1 MEDINDSKNAA
12 AGAKSYPIRFEVRSG
27 FRHSE
32 EESAYQADAVSIR
45 FEVRGGFRLVC
56 RRRPISGSGAV
67 SIRFEV
73 RGGFRPARGNRHHGG
88 YGFNPL

>member
-45 FEVRGGFRLVC
+45 FEVRGGFRLVSEKC
-56 RRRPISGSGAV
+56 GLDGA
-67 SIRFEV
+67 
-73 RGGFRPARGNRHHGG
+73 A
-88 YGFNPL
+88 